1 MQLRHTLAA
10 ALLSLGRVQEALTT
24 YRGLMDDR
32 TRVLGP
38 THPETLRTG
47 GDLAKVERIDSGY
60 SE

>member
-1 MQLRHTLAA
+1 
-10 ALLSLGRVQEALTT
+10 
-24 YRGLMDDR
+24 MDDR